1 MVVGLLEQTEE
12 LEVGVAEVA
21 VELGAS
27 ARLSYAGVGVPA
39 ACVTIEEL
47 IFANTFSVVVQVDVL
62 QKGEKGGQIRAL
74 DQKI

>member
-12 LEVGVAEVA
+12 LEVGVAEMA

-47 IFANTFSVVVQVDVL
+47 IFANAFPTIVQINIL
-62 QKGEKGGQIRAL
+62 KEE
-74 DQKI
+74 